1 MIAGVA
7 FFSAFISSLILVR
20 VVRRVSTRRG
30 LVAKPRED
38 RWHKLPTPLL
48 GGVGIFLAFIISLA
62 STFLLDSTLDWP
74 RLGLLVGSL
83 IVFCLGLY
91 DDIKKISPPAKLIGQ
106 ILAAAIVVLLGYATN
121 FFTPKID
128 NPIVAQIPN
137 LLLTFLW
144 IVGITNAINL
154 LDNMDGL
161 AAGISLI
168 TAGFLI
174 YFFWQS
180 MDWSLL
186 VIASALAGS
195 VLGFLFYNFPP
206 ATIFMGDSGSLFI
219 GFTLAVLAIARQPQA
234 SNVFA
239 ITGVPTLLFLL
250 PILDTSLV
258 ALTRIL
264 RGQSPVIGGQDH
276 TSHRLIA
283 FGFSERQT
291 LLVLYTVAIASGV
304 VAIAIETIDY
314 WLSLI
319 LVPTVVITLALLVAY
334 LARMKVVSSTSP
346 LRGGAFSRFMVE
358 LTYKRRLLEILLDF
372 FLIGLSFY
380 LAILLTSGTS
390 INNSDIE
397 LFLTAIP
404 LAFLGSYLSFFY
416 FGVYRGVWRYVGIDD
431 VFRYAKAAL
440 GGAVFVAAAIYL
452 LFPKEDYPRG
462 LIIWFGLS
470 LFLTLAASRSSFKI
484 LDLIY
489 GRQVRSQE
497 ERVLIIGAGDAGEMV
512 VRWLLMNPGIG
523 YRPIGFLD
531 SNQYN
536 SGRQIHG
543 VPILG
548 DLSQIVEIIENKDVD
563 GIVVTQDPNLTG
575 EALDRLVKT
584 CHELGR
590 WVRNLKLELE
600 LMEYQNG

>member
-62 STFLLDSTLDWP
+62 STFLLDSKLDWP
-74 RLGLLVGSL
+74 KLGLLVGSL

-106 ILAAAIVVLLGYATN
+106 ILAAAIVVLLGYTTN

-128 NPIVAQIPN
+128 NPIIAQIPN

-283 FGFSERQT
+283 FGLSERQT

-304 VAIAIETIDY
+304 AAIAIETIDY

-334 LARMKVVSSTSP
+334 LGRMKVVSSTSP
-346 LRGGAFSRFMVE
+346 PRGGAFSRFMVE

-380 LAILLTSGTS
+380 LAILLTSGTT

-462 LIIWFGLS
+462 LIFWFGLS

-484 LDLIY
+484 LDLLY

-512 VRWLLMNPGIG
+512 VRWLLMNPSIG

-548 DLSQIVEIIENKDVD
+548 DLSQIVEIIEDKDVD

-590 WVRNLKLELE
+590 WVRNLKLEFE
-600 LMEYQNG
+600 LMESQNG

>member
-20 VVRRVSTRRG
+20 IVRRVSTRRG

-62 STFLLDSTLDWP
+62 STFLLDSKLDWP

-106 ILAAAIVVLLGYATN
+106 ILAAAIVVLLGYTTN

-128 NPIVAQIPN
+128 NPIIAQIPN

-186 VIASALAGS
+186 VIASALAGG